1 LNSRGI
7 VPRTSDEQEDKD
19 ATIRNNYFRRHP
31 IGRAGFVITLVLGG
45 DVNIQGRAT
54 PSKAFERLEP
64 LLQGADLRFV
74 NLEGPLSGTA
84 GDRDGAD
91 IPHKP
96 NWRHSA
102 PEMVE
107 ALTSAGI
114 DVVSCANNVTYPP
127 AAAMASLAVLDRA
140 GIAHCGA
147 GANLDAAHAPA
158 VLERDGRKVA
168 FLAYTSLCQPF
179 GQAAQATSPGVAQ
192 AFATTAYQPDPRVAG
207 IPGRPPLVRT
217 APVPEH
223 LERLVSDVQRA
234 KAGNDHVVVSMHWGL
249 PGPDLTEYQVAYG
262 RAAIDAGADLVAGH
276 GPHTVQA
283 VEVYR
288 GRAILYSLGN
298 LVFDW
303 PAMRGRHVDG
313 LLAGCMFGAEPRLEL
328 IPVRRSPGNECEPLA
343 GDEASRVLRH
353 VADVSMLR
361 GTMVTVQD
369 GIASV
374 AGLGVGA

>member
-1 LNSRGI
+1 M
-7 VPRTSDEQEDKD
+7 
-19 ATIRNNYFRRHP
+19 
-31 IGRAGFVITLVLGG
+31 ITLVLGG
-45 DVNIQGRAT
+45 DVNIQARAT
-54 PSKAFERLEP
+54 PATAFERLEP
-64 LLQGADLRFV
+64 LLKGADLRFV

-84 GDRDGAD
+84 GDGD

-107 ALTSAGI
+107 ALTAAGI
-114 DVVSCANNVTYPP
+114 DVVSCANNVTYPA

-147 GANLDAAHAPA
+147 GANRDAAHAPA
-158 VLERDGRKVA
+158 VLERGGQKVA
-168 FLAYTSLCQPF
+168 FLAYTSLCWPV

-192 AFATTAYQPDPRVAG
+192 AFATTSYQPDPRVID

-223 LERLVSDVQRA
+223 LERLVADVRQARA
-234 KAGNDHVVVSMHWGL
+234 DNDHVVVSMHWGL

-276 GPHTVQA
+276 GPHSIQA

-288 GRAILYSLGN
+288 GRPILYSLGN

-303 PAMRGRHVDG
+303 PAMRGRHLDG
-313 LLAGCMFGAEPRLEL
+313 LLAGCMLGDEPRLEL
-328 IPVRRSPGNECEPLA
+328 IPVRRNDGNECEPLA
-343 GDEASRVLRH
+343 GEEAGKVLRY
-353 VADVSMLR
+353 VADLSALR
-361 GTMVTVQD
+361 GTTVTVRD

-374 AGLGVGA
+374 VVGA

>member
-1 LNSRGI
+1 
-7 VPRTSDEQEDKD
+7 
-19 ATIRNNYFRRHP
+19 
-31 IGRAGFVITLVLGG
+31 VITLVLGG
-45 DVNIQGRAT
+45 DVNIQARAT
-54 PSKAFERLEP
+54 PSAAFDRLEP
-64 LLQGADLRFV
+64 LLEGADLRFV

-84 GDRDGAD
+84 GDAD

-107 ALTSAGI
+107 ALTAARI

-147 GANLDAAHAPA
+147 GADLEAAHAPA
-158 VLERDGRKVA
+158 VLERSGTKVA
-168 FLAYTSLCQPF
+168 FPAYTSICWPW
-179 GQAAQATSPGVAQ
+179 GQAAQAASPGVAE
-192 AFATTAYQPDPRVAG
+192 AFATTSYQPDPRVADV
-207 IPGRPPLVRT
+207 PGRPPLVRT
-217 APVPEH
+217 TPVPEH
-223 LERLVSDVQRA
+223 LERLIADVKEA

-249 PGPDLTEYQVAYG
+249 PGPEPAEYQVAYG

-276 GPHTVQA
+276 GPHTIQA

-288 GRAILYSLGN
+288 GRPILYSLGN

-313 LLAGCMFGAEPRLEL
+313 LLAGCMFGDEPRLEL
-328 IPVRRSPGNECEPLA
+328 IPVRRNADNECEPLA
-343 GDEASRVLRH
+343 GDEAGKVLRY
-353 VADVSMLR
+353 VAEISARRSTTVSVR
-361 GTMVTVQD
+361 D

-374 AGLGVGA
+374 LVGT